1 MCWYFI
7 QKRRK
12 YNVRIYYQR
21 QNVKD
26 IFKERLDFN
35 KLRFFVRLLKFY
47 DIKGF
52 KFDQLEMLL

>member
-1 MCWYFI
+1 MRWYFI

-12 YNVRIYYQR
+12 YNVRIYYQK

-35 KLRFFVRLLKFY
+35 KLGFFVRLLKFY